1 MNKLYVGID
10 LHSNN
15 SYFAAKDAE
24 GNELFHKRIKNS
36 HLSVEAVLS
45 QIRQKGEIE
54 SLAVESTYNWYWIVD
69 YLQDLGYNIQLTN
82 PGQIKQYNG
91 IKKTDDKS
99 DAFFLA
105 ELQRLKILPSC
116 WICPKEDRPIRDLLR
131 TRMNFVQKRTS
142 FKNSL
147 TSIISRQTGLRLSS
161 DQILKLTHTELEQ
174 LVEDELIY
182 FRLLQLHSQI
192 RLLSS
197 SIADIEKECLKRL
210 KNTPEFIRLMTVPGI
225 GKLLAMV
232 ITTETGDIKRFT
244 KSGKFTSYCRAVNS
258 QRTSNGKN
266 KGKNNSKNGN
276 RYLSWAFS
284 EAAVNSKRYCES
296 ANKYWQRKNSKTSKV
311 VAYKSL
317 AAKLSKAC
325 YYIMRDGTEYCPKK
339 LFGYESETLSSL

>member
-15 SYFAAKDAE
+15 SYFAAKDSQ
-24 GNELFHKRIKNS
+24 GNELFHKRIPNS

-45 QIRQKGEIE
+45 QIKQKGKIV

-69 YLQDLGYNIQLTN
+69 HIQDLGYNIQLTN

-105 ELQRLKILPSC
+105 ELQRLEILPSC

-161 DQILKLTHTELEQ
+161 DEILKLTHTELEQ
-174 LVEDELIY
+174 LVENELIY

-210 KNTPEFIRLMTVPGI
+210 KNTPEFIRLMTVPGV

-232 ITTETGDIKRFT
+232 ITTETGDIKRFA

-276 RYLSWAFS
+276 
-284 EAAVNSKRYCES
+284 
-296 ANKYWQRKNSKTSKV
+296 
-311 VAYKSL
+311 KSL
-317 AAKLSKAC
+317 LQNN
-325 YYIMRDGTEYCPKK
+325 
-339 LFGYESETLSSL
+339 

>member
-15 SYFAAKDAE
+15 SYFAVKDAE
-24 GNELFHKRIKNS
+24 GNELFHKRIKNN
-36 HLSVEAVLS
+36 HLSVEAVLN
-45 QIRQKGEIE
+45 QIQQKGEIV
-54 SLAVESTYNWYWIVD
+54 SLAVESTYNWYWLVD
-69 YLQDLGYNIQLTN
+69 YLQDLGYNIHLTN
-82 PGQIKQYNG
+82 PGQITQYNG

-105 ELQRLKILPSC
+105 ELQRLAILPSC
-116 WICPKEDRPIRDLLR
+116 WICPKEDRPVRDLLR

-147 TSIISRQTGLRLSS
+147 TSIISRNTGLRLSS
-161 DQILKLTHTELEQ
+161 DEIFKLTHIELQQ
-174 LVEDELIY
+174 LVENELIY

-192 RLLSS
+192 RLLTS
-197 SIADIEKECLKRL
+197 SISDIEKECLKRL
-210 KNTPEFIRLMTVPGI
+210 KKTPEFIRLMTVPGI
-225 GKLLAMV
+225 GKVLAMV
-232 ITTETGDIKRFT
+232 IATETGDIKRFA

-266 KGKNNSKNGN
+266 KGKNNAKNGN
-276 RYLSWAFS
+276 KYLSWAFS
-284 EAAVNSKRYCES
+284 EAAVSSKRYCES
-296 ANKYWQRKNSKTSKV
+296 AHKYWQRKNSKTSKV

-325 YYIMRDGTEYCPKK
+325 YYILRDGTEYCPKK